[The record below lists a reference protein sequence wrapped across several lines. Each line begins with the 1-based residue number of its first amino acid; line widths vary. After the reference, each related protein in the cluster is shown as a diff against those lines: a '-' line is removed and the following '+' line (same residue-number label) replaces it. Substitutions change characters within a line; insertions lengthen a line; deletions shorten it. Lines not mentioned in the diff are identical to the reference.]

1 MKKAVTSF
9 FMAWGMFL
17 SIPCPYRKWDDSLRP
32 EMIVSYP
39 FIGAVAGLFWTA
51 AAYILEYVRCPF
63 ILSAVLLTVIP
74 YLLTG
79 FIHLDGFMDCCDAIL
94 SRRDAEERHRI
105 LKDSHVGS
113 FAVIGL
119 LILMMI
125 TFALFASGSLQGR
138 ELLLIFLPGASRAAC
153 ALLIFASDPMEGS
166 SYSGSFQE
174 LARPVHEMASAVI
187 LAAFAIIP
195 VILFGAC
202 GMAPAVSAA
211 GAVLAASWAKH
222 QLGGMSGDIS
232 GFAMT
237 IGELCGI
244 AALILIP

>member
-1 MKKAVTSF
+1 
-9 FMAWGMFL
+9 MAWGMFL

-32 EMIVSYP
+32 EMIAAYP

-51 AAYILEYVRCPF
+51 AAYLLEYARCPA
-63 ILSAVLLTVIP
+63 ILMAVLLTVIP

-79 FIHLDGFMDCCDAIL
+79 FIHLDGYMDCCDAIL
-94 SRRDAEERHRI
+94 SRRDAAERHRI

-113 FAVIGL
+113 FAVIGI
-119 LILMMI
+119 LILMLL
-125 TFALFASGSLQGR
+125 TVALFASGSLR
-138 ELLLIFLPGASRAAC
+138 NKELLLIFLPGASRAAC

-166 SYSGSFQE
+166 SYSGSFAE
-174 LARPVHEMASAVI
+174 LKKPVHELASAVI
-187 LAAFAIIP
+187 MAAFVIVP
-195 VILFGAC
+195 VVLFGKC
-202 GMAPAVSAA
+202 GISSVVTVIGAFLAAA
-211 GAVLAASWAKH
+211 GAKRN
-222 QLGGMSGDIS
+222 LGGMSGDIS